1 MSNKGQGL
9 QQTETPE
16 TILGRCARPRLRL
29 VCVDGQVVGNAVVV
43 VSEEDPNWWRGMAV
57 RRNGEIRVSPETKFP
72 RWGEEGMMA
81 ITPERKAELI
91 AALEELI
98 GPKRMA
104 RPKVVIRDAD
114 VVRDAD
120 PHVSRA
126 DPNYARSDGGVVRVR
141 RNDFVRINM
150 ELYEAQQEA
159 KREDR
164 RIRRMLDPCRL
175 GLYGPIDE
183 DE

>member
-1 MSNKGQGL
+1 MAKSGSSPIVGL
-9 QQTETPE
+9 
-16 TILGRCARPRLRL
+16 IGLLGEREMT
-29 VCVDGQVVGNAVVV
+29 V
-43 VSEEDPNWWRGMAV
+43 
-57 RRNGEIRVSPETKFP
+57 
-72 RWGEEGMMA
+72 
-81 ITPERKAELI
+81 TPERKAELI

-98 GPKRMA
+98 GPKRME

>member
-1 MSNKGQGL
+1 
-9 QQTETPE
+9 
-16 TILGRCARPRLRL
+16 
-29 VCVDGQVVGNAVVV
+29 
-43 VSEEDPNWWRGMAV
+43 MAV
-57 RRNGEIRVSPETKFP
+57 
-72 RWGEEGMMA
+72 
-81 ITPERKAELI
+81 TPERKAELI

-98 GPKRMA
+98 GPKRME

>member
-1 MSNKGQGL
+1 
-9 QQTETPE
+9 
-16 TILGRCARPRLRL
+16 
-29 VCVDGQVVGNAVVV
+29 
-43 VSEEDPNWWRGMAV
+43 
-57 RRNGEIRVSPETKFP
+57 
-72 RWGEEGMMA
+72 MA